1 VDCTESKLVL
11 EKYLQVYK
19 IRHDIWCEELRK
31 LKLQVQISIDGYIAG
46 PNGEMDWMVWN
57 WDDKLK
63 NYVFEITESVDTIIL
78 GRKMTDGFVSYWSDV
93 ITKPDDP
100 SSIDR
105 SHAFAKKMLETPKVV
120 FTKTLK
126 KSKWVNTNI
135 ATGDLT
141 DEIMKLKSESGKD
154 IIVYGGATFDSS
166 LIRAGLIDE
175 FHLFI
180 NPAAIGSGMAIFKD
194 LKEAQKFTMIKSTP
208 FDSGIVELYFEPKRN

>member
-1 VDCTESKLVL
+1 M
-11 EKYLQVYK
+11 
-19 IRHDIWCEELRK
+19 RK
-31 LKLQVQISIDGYIAG
+31 LKLQVNMSIDSYIAG

-63 NYVFEITESVDTIIL
+63 KYVYELNEPVDTILL

-93 ITKPDDP
+93 MTKPDDP

-105 SHAFAKKMLETPKVV
+105 SHVFAKKMIDTPKVV

-126 KSKWVNTNI
+126 KSQWANTDI

-141 DEIMKLKSESGKD
+141 DEISKLKSLKGKD
-154 IIVYGGATFDSS
+154 MIVYGGASFDSS

-180 NPAAIGSGMAIFKD
+180 NPVAIGKGMTIFKD
-194 LKEAQKFTMIKSTP
+194 LNEIPKFTLIKSVA
-208 FDSGIVELYFEPKRN
+208 FDCGIVELHYEPKKV

>member
-1 VDCTESKLVL
+1 M
-11 EKYLQVYK
+11 
-19 IRHDIWCEELRK
+19 RK
-31 LKLQVQISIDGYIAG
+31 LKLQVQLSLDSYIAG

-63 NYVFEITESVDTIIL
+63 NYVFESTEPVDTIIL
-78 GRKMTDGFVSYWSDV
+78 GRKMTDGFVSCWSDV
-93 ITKPDDP
+93 MTKPDDP

-126 KSKWVNTNI
+126 KSQWANTDI

-141 DEIMKLKSESGKD
+141 DEITKLKGLKGKD
-154 IIVYGGATFDSS
+154 IIVYGGASFDSS

-180 NPAAIGSGMAIFKD
+180 NPVAIGNGMTIFKD
-194 LKEAQKFTMIKSTP
+194 LNEIQKFILIKSVT
-208 FDSGIVELYFEPKRN
+208 FDCGIVGLHYEPKRL

>member
-1 VDCTESKLVL
+1 MSLDS
-11 EKYLQVYK
+11 
-19 IRHDIWCEELRK
+19 
-31 LKLQVQISIDGYIAG
+31 YIAG

-63 NYVFEITESVDTIIL
+63 KYVFELTEHVDTILL

-93 ITKPDDP
+93 MTKPDDP

-105 SHAFAKKMLETPKVV
+105 SHVFAKKMIETPKVV

-126 KSKWVNTNI
+126 KSRWANTDI

-141 DEIMKLKSESGKD
+141 DEITKLKSQKGKD
-154 IIVYGGATFDSS
+154 IIVYGGASFDSS

-180 NPAAIGSGMAIFKD
+180 NPVVIGSGMAIFKD
-194 LKEAQKFTMIKSTP
+194 INEIQKFNLVKATP
-208 FDSGIVELYFEPKRN
+208 FDCGIIELLYEPKRN

>member
-1 VDCTESKLVL
+1 M
-11 EKYLQVYK
+11 
-19 IRHDIWCEELRK
+19 RK
-31 LKLQVQISIDGYIAG
+31 LKLQVNMSIDSYIAG

-63 NYVFEITESVDTIIL
+63 NYVYELNEPVDTILL
-78 GRKMTDGFVSYWSDV
+78 GRKMTDGFVSYWLDV
-93 ITKPDDP
+93 MTKPDDP

-105 SHAFAKKMLETPKVV
+105 SHVFAKKMIDTPKVV

-126 KSKWVNTNI
+126 KSQWANTDI

-141 DEIMKLKSESGKD
+141 DEISNLKSLKGKD
-154 IIVYGGATFDSS
+154 MIVYGGASFDSS

-180 NPAAIGSGMAIFKD
+180 NPVAIGKGMTIFKD
-194 LKEAQKFTMIKSTP
+194 LNEIQKFNLVKSVA
-208 FDSGIVELYFEPKRN
+208 FDCGIVELHYEPKKV

>member
-1 VDCTESKLVL
+1 M
-11 EKYLQVYK
+11 
-19 IRHDIWCEELRK
+19 
-31 LKLQVQISIDGYIAG
+31 SIDGYIAG

-63 NYVFEITESVDTIIL
+63 NYEFELTEPVDTIIL

-93 ITKPDDP
+93 MTKPDDP

-105 SHAFAKKMLETPKVV
+105 SHTFAKKMLETPKVV

-126 KSKWVNTNI
+126 KSQWANTDI

-141 DEIMKLKSESGKD
+141 EEIMKLKTQNGKD
-154 IIVYGGATFDSS
+154 IIVYGGASLDSS
-166 LIRAGLIDE
+166 LIKEGLIDD

-180 NPAAIGSGMAIFKD
+180 NPAAIGKGMTIFKD
-194 LKEAQKFTMIKSTP
+194 LNNIQKLILVKSIA
-208 FDSGIVELYFEPKRN
+208 FDCGIVMLHYEPKRA

>member
-1 VDCTESKLVL
+1 
-11 EKYLQVYK
+11 
-19 IRHDIWCEELRK
+19 LRK

-57 WDDKLK
+57 WDDNLK

-93 ITKPDDP
+93 MTKPDDP

-126 KSKWVNTNI
+126 VSKWGNTVL

-141 DEIMKLKSESGKD
+141 DEVMKLKSESGKD

-166 LIRAGLIDE
+166 LLKAGLIDE

-194 LKEAQKFTMIKSTP
+194 IREVQKFSMIKSTS
-208 FDSGIVELYFEPKRN
+208 FDCGIVELHFEPKRN

>member
-1 VDCTESKLVL
+1 M
-11 EKYLQVYK
+11 
-19 IRHDIWCEELRK
+19 RK
-31 LKLQVQISIDGYIAG
+31 LKLQVNMSIDSYIAG

-63 NYVFEITESVDTIIL
+63 KYVYELNEPVDTILL

-93 ITKPDDP
+93 MTKPDDP

-105 SHAFAKKMLETPKVV
+105 SHVFAKKMIDTPKVV

-126 KSKWVNTNI
+126 KSQWANTDI

-141 DEIMKLKSESGKD
+141 DEISKLKSLKGKD
-154 IIVYGGATFDSS
+154 MIVYGGASFDSS

-180 NPAAIGSGMAIFKD
+180 NPVAIGKGMTIFKD
-194 LKEAQKFTMIKSTP
+194 LNEIQKFNLVKSVA
-208 FDSGIVELYFEPKRN
+208 FDCGIVELHFEPKKV

>member
-1 VDCTESKLVL
+1 M
-11 EKYLQVYK
+11 
-19 IRHDIWCEELRK
+19 RK
-31 LKLQVQISIDGYIAG
+31 LKLQVNMSIDSYIAG

-63 NYVFEITESVDTIIL
+63 KYVYELNEPVDTILL

-93 ITKPDDP
+93 MTKPDDP

-105 SHAFAKKMLETPKVV
+105 SHVFAKKMIDTPKVV

-126 KSKWVNTNI
+126 KSQWANTDI

-141 DEIMKLKSESGKD
+141 DEISNLKSLKGKD
-154 IIVYGGATFDSS
+154 MIVYGGASFDSS

-180 NPAAIGSGMAIFKD
+180 NPVAIGKGMTIFKD
-194 LKEAQKFTMIKSTP
+194 LNEIQKFNLVKSVA
-208 FDSGIVELYFEPKRN
+208 FDCGIVELHYEPKKV

>member
-1 VDCTESKLVL
+1 M
-11 EKYLQVYK
+11 
-19 IRHDIWCEELRK
+19 RRPREEAEN

-78 GRKMTDGFVSYWSDV
+78 GRKMTDGFISEWSD
-93 ITKPDDP
+93 IMTKPGDP
-100 SSIDR
+100 F
-105 SHAFAKKMLETPKVV
+105 HAFAKMMIETPKVV

-126 KSKWVNTNI
+126 ISKWVNTVL

-141 DEIMKLKSESGKD
+141 DEIMKLKRESGND

-180 NPAAIGSGMAIFKD
+180 NPAAIGIGMTIFKD
-194 LKEAQKFTMIKSTP
+194 LKEVQKFTLIKSTP
-208 FDSGIVELYFEPKRN
+208 FDCGIVELHFQPKRN